1 MEMFSSSEIRSRF
14 LKYFQSQ
21 GHRIVP
27 SYPLVPPNDPT
38 LLFTNAGMVQFKD
51 IFTGKEKSDFRRA
64 TSSQKCLRAG
74 GKHNDLEN
82 VGYTARHHTFFEM
95 LGNFSFGDYF
105 KREAIRFAWEF
116 LTDAV
121 KLPRERLYATVFGGD
136 TDERLPADDEAVEYW
151 RTEAGI
157 RPERILRFGKK
168 DNFWSMGDTGPCGP
182 CSEILFDQSDR
193 VPCTVASGCRGPG
206 CDCDRYIEI
215 WNLVFMQFERKADGT
230 LIKLP
235 APSIDTGMGLER
247 LCATLQGVTSNYE
260 TDLFTP
266 LIQEMAYLS
275 GKKVGADPDT
285 DVSLRVIA
293 DHARASAFLLAD
305 GVLPS
310 NEGRGY
316 VLRRIMRRAIHNG
329 SNKLGVNE
337 PFFHQVCLKVVEIMS
352 AAYPELT
359 SQQALIE
366 QASKQEEETF
376 RRTLDNG
383 MRLLNKEI
391 DERKEALSKQVSLQ
405 GQINAHAH
413 TKGSLTVLP
422 GKLIFD
428 LQTRD
433 GFPPDLTAKIAKE
446 QGFEIDQAAYQQAW
460 EQHQEVSG
468 RGLGLSGVDD
478 VFKTLLSEHGPTIFT
493 GYEKL
498 EDDGA
503 VLAILEI
510 REEKDEKGRL
520 QVGQRRPVETADSD
534 KIVEVIVNRTPFY
547 GESGGQVG
555 DTGSLTV
562 DSSPCH
568 AEVEDSYRPLPD
580 LIVHRVRIIKGSLRQ
595 GDRVHLTVD
604 AERRQA
610 IRLNHSATHLL
621 QAALRQVLGAHIN
634 QKGSLVAPERLRF
647 DFSHFAPL
655 SDEELQRVEAAV
667 NARIRQNSSIQ
678 VAVTTIADARTH
690 GATMLFGEKYGEK
703 VRMVRMGD
711 SLELCGGT
719 HSERTGDIG
728 LFLIENQSAVQTG
741 VRRLEAVTGVGAVKR
756 IQKIKNIVH
765 EAEVAFKVPEA
776 QVLERLKVLIERE
789 RKLAKEVD
797 LLKRQVNLAANI
809 SAHSNVEGNL
819 GVSHPEPRVIAG
831 VKVLYTKTKGI
842 ELASLR
848 AFVDQLRDKLGGG
861 VVLASAE
868 EHEKLSLVCSV
879 SKELTDRVRAGDVL
893 KALFGITGGRG
904 GGRADF
910 AQGGGGDPALLKKA
924 IETFYERVSAALGDK

>member
-1 MEMFSSSEIRSRF
+1 MEMLSSSEIRSRF
-14 LKYFQSQ
+14 LTYFKNQD
-21 GHRIVP
+21 HRIVN

-51 IFTGKEKSDFRRA
+51 VFTGKERSDFKRA

-116 LTDAV
+116 LTDVV
-121 KLPRERLYATVFGGD
+121 KLPPEHLYVTVFGGD
-136 TDERLPADDEAVEYW
+136 TDEHLPADDEAAEYW
-151 RTEAGI
+151 RAVAGI

-193 VPCTVASGCRGPG
+193 VPCSVASGCRGPG
-206 CDCDRYIEI
+206 CDCDRYMEI
-215 WNLVFMQFERKADGT
+215 WNLVFMQFERKADGALT
-230 LIKLP
+230 KLP

-247 LCATLQGVTSNYE
+247 LSAIVQGVTSNYQA
-260 TDLFTP
+260 DLFTP
-266 LIQEMAYLS
+266 LIKKMATIS
-275 GKKVGADPDT
+275 GSTIGVDPTVDI
-285 DVSLRVIA
+285 SLRVVA

-316 VLRRIMRRAIHNG
+316 VLRRIMRRAIRHG
-329 SNKLGVNE
+329 SKLGVNE
-337 PFFHQVCLKVVEIMS
+337 LFFHQVCLTVVEIMS
-352 AAYPELT
+352 SAYPELST
-359 SQQALIE
+359 QRALIE

-383 MRLLNKEI
+383 LRLLEKEI
-391 DERKEALSKQVSLQ
+391 KLRGSANAQAGIQGNLS
-405 GQINAHAH
+405 
-413 TKGSLTVLP
+413 VLP
-422 GKLIFD
+422 GKLVFD

-433 GFPPDLTAKIAKE
+433 GFPPDLTAVIAKE
-446 QGFEIDQAAYQQAW
+446 HGFVIDQAAYQQAW

-478 VFKTLLSEHGPTIFT
+478 VFKALVSEHGPTTFT
-493 GYEKL
+493 GYEGL
-498 EDDGA
+498 EDDGE

-510 REEKDEKGRL
+510 REAKDEKGRL
-520 QVGQRRPVETADSD
+520 QIVERRPTETAETGM
-534 KIVEVIVNRTPFY
+534 IAEVITSRTPLY
-547 GESGGQVG
+547 GESGGQIG
-555 DTGSLTV
+555 DTGFLNT
-562 DSSPCH
+562 PQCQ

-580 LIVHRVRIIKGSLRQ
+580 LTVHRVRIIKGELRP
-595 GDRVHLTVD
+595 GDRAHLRVD
-604 AERRQA
+604 SERRQA

-655 SDEELQRVEAAV
+655 SDDELLRVEAAV
-667 NARIRQNSSIQ
+667 NERIRRNNQISVS
-678 VAVTTIADARTH
+678 VTDIADARTQ

-703 VRMVRMGD
+703 VRIVHMGD

-719 HSERTGDIG
+719 HAKRTGDIG
-728 LFLIENQSAVQTG
+728 LFLIESQSSVQSG
-741 VRRLEAVTGVGAVKR
+741 VRRIEAVTGMVAIKR
-756 IQKIKNIVH
+756 IQKLKEIVH
-765 EAEVAFKVPEA
+765 EVEVALKVPET
-776 QVLERLKVLIERE
+776 QVLERVKALIESE
-789 RKLAKEVD
+789 RKRPSRSEEKLTVIKPQE
-797 LLKRQVNLAANI
+797 R
-809 SAHSNVEGNL
+809 E
-819 GVSHPEPRVIAG
+819 IAG
-831 VKVLYTKTKGI
+831 VKVLFAKTKGV
-842 ELASLR
+842 ELADLR
-848 AFVDQLRDKLGGG
+848 AFADKLRDQKGGG

-868 EHEKLSLVCSV
+868 EEGKISLVCSV
-879 SKELTDRVRAGDVL
+879 SKELTNRVRAGDVL
-893 KALFGITGGRG
+893 KTLFSITGGRG

-910 AQGGGGDPALLKKA
+910 AQGGGGDPALLDTA
-924 IETFYERVSAALGDK
+924 IEAFYNKISDALGNG

>member
-105 KREAIRFAWEF
+105 KRDAIRFAWEF
-116 LTDAV
+116 LTGVV
-121 KLPRERLYATVFGGD
+121 KLPRDRLYATVFGGD

-151 RTEAGI
+151 RTEAGT

-247 LCATLQGVTSNYE
+247 LCAILQGVTSNYD
-260 TDLFTP
+260 TDLFIP
-266 LIQEMAYLS
+266 LTREMARLA
-275 GKKVGADPDT
+275 GVKVGANQDT

-293 DHARASAFLLAD
+293 DHARAGAFLLAD

-316 VLRRIMRRAIHNG
+316 VLRRIMRRAIRHG
-329 SNKLGVNE
+329 SKLGVNE
-337 PFFHQVCLKVVEIMS
+337 PFFHQVCLKVVEIMG

-383 MRLLNKEI
+383 MRLLLKEVEQRRSNPI
-391 DERKEALSKQVSLQ
+391 K
-405 GQINAHAH
+405 I
-413 TKGSLTVLP
+413 LP

-433 GFPPDLTAKIAKE
+433 GFPPDLTAVIAKE
-446 QGFEIDQAAYQQAW
+446 QGFEIDQAGYQHAW

-478 VFKTLLSEHGPTIFT
+478 VFKRLLTEHGPTVFT

-498 EDDGA
+498 EDDGV
-503 VLAILEI
+503 VLALLEI

-520 QVGQRRPVETADSD
+520 QIVERRPVETANTD

-562 DSSPCH
+562 DSSPCR

-580 LIVHRVRIIKGSLRQ
+580 LTVHRVRIITGNLRH

-604 AERRQA
+604 AERRQS

-690 GATMLFGEKYGEK
+690 GATMLFGEKYSEK

-741 VRRLEAVTGVGAVKR
+741 VRRIEAVTGVGAVKR
-756 IQKIKNIVH
+756 IQKMKNIVH
-765 EAEVAFKVPEA
+765 EAEVALKVPEA

-789 RKLAKEVD
+789 RKLGKEVD
-797 LLKRQVNLAANI
+797 LLKTQVNLAANV
-809 SAHSNVEGNL
+809 SAHSTVEGNL
-819 GVSHPEPRVIAG
+819 EVSHPEPRVIAG

-848 AFVDQLRDKLGGG
+848 AFVDQSRDKLGGG

-868 EHEKLSLVCSV
+868 EDGRLSLVCSV
-879 SKELTDRVRAGDVL
+879 SKELTDRVSASDVL
-893 KALFGITGGRG
+893 KAMFSITGGRG

-910 AQGGGGDPALLKKA
+910 AQGGGGDPALLEKA
-924 IETFYERVSAALGDK
+924 IKTFYERVSVALGDK